1 MAEFKIPAVNW
12 PTHLA
17 EAIRAAEPG
26 DTVIVR
32 TEPMRLLAET
42 AAERTGKTGLIIEI
56 AEVLDD

>member
-1 MAEFKIPAVNW
+1 MAEFTIPAVNW

-17 EAIRAAEPG
+17 EAIRAAEP
-26 DTVIVR
+26 VIVR

>member
-17 EAIRAAEPG
+17 EAIRIAEPG
-26 DTVIVR
+26 DRVIVR
-32 TEPMRLLAET
+32 TEPMRQLAER
-42 AAERTGKTGLIIEI
+42 AAQRMGKTGLIIEI